1 MTQRLL
7 TAYPDQPEMLDIRAA
22 ALAETGD
29 FKNAAKVME
38 KAVEL
43 GGGNAMVMRLKAYR
57 QGKPWRQAPA
67 AGITASSRVPGR

>member
-1 MTQRLL
+1 MTQRLQS
-7 TAYPDQPEMLDIRAA
+7 AYPDRPDILDIAAA

-29 FKNAAKVME
+29 FENAVKFME

-43 GGGNAMVMRLKAYR
+43 GGGEAMAKRLKAYR

-67 AGITASSRVPGR
+67 EGIKASVLLPDR